1 MAAEKWFLIPIL
13 VDNLQPHRF
22 LRKSAMNTQQFV
34 LTREYIELDKL
45 LKLLSLAPSGG
56 IAKMMVAEGLVSV
69 NGEIEQRK
77 TRKLRVG
84 DMVQMDN
91 EEIIIIA

>member
-1 MAAEKWFLIPIL
+1 LNLDDDDSMA
-13 VDNLQPHRF
+13 
-22 LRKSAMNTQQFV
+22 TQSFA

-56 IAKMMVAEGLVSV
+56 IAKMMVAEGLVRV
-69 NGEIEQRK
+69 NGEPELRK

-84 DMVQMDN
+84 DVVRVEQ
-91 EEIIIIA
+91 EEILITA